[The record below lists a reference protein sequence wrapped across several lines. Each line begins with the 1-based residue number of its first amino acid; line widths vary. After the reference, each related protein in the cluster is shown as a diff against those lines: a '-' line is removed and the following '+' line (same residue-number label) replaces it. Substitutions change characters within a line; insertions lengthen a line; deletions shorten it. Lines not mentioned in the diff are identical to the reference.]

1 MEVVQVNSKKNVPL
15 AYQFFHEL
23 KQYNSTN
30 FKALRTASLSEQP
43 PSVMKAFSSVI
54 TRYFI
59 FCEKHP
65 ELTDMEKR
73 ILYFQLK
80 IDMIA
85 RFFANY
91 PDTNLDDLIAFQTE
105 LKYYVKECGDESHE
119 DSIAV

>member
-1 MEVVQVNSKKNVPL
+1 MNSNTTSVSSM
-15 AYQFFHEL
+15 FFSEL
-23 KQYNSTN
+23 KQYNNTN
-30 FKALRTASLSEQP
+30 FRSLHSADL
-43 PSVMKAFSSVI
+43 SVIDPQIIKAFSSVI

-65 ELTDMEKR
+65 EISDLEKR

-91 PDTNLDDLIAFQTE
+91 PDTDADDLLAFQTE
-105 LKYYVKECGDESHE
+105 LKYYLKRFGGDTDGE
-119 DSIAV
+119 IAV

>member
-1 MEVVQVNSKKNVPL
+1 MVNSNNNSLSHK
-15 AYQFFHEL
+15 FFAEL
-23 KQYNSTN
+23 KQYNTTN
-30 FKALRTASLSEQP
+30 FKALQTANLTDANP
-43 PSVMKAFSSVI
+43 AVIKAFSSVI

-65 ELTDMEKR
+65 ELSPTEMR

-91 PDTNLDDLIAFQTE
+91 PDTNINDLVAFQTE
-105 LKYYVKECGDESHE
+105 LRYFIKENEYGGDVDVESA
-119 DSIAV
+119 IAV

>member
-1 MEVVQVNSKKNVPL
+1 MSSKNTTPL

-30 FKALRTASLSEQP
+30 FKALHTADLSTQQP
-43 PSVMKAFSSVI
+43 VVIKAFSSVI

-65 ELTDMEKR
+65 ELSDIEKR
-73 ILYFQLK
+73 VLYFQLK

-91 PDTNLDDLIAFQTE
+91 PDTNTDDLIAFQRE
-105 LKYYVKECGDESHE
+105 LKYYVKEKE
-119 DSIAV
+119 DDTDDNSTSI

>member
-1 MEVVQVNSKKNVPL
+1 MKSDTKKSTFL
-15 AYQFFHEL
+15 THQFFTEL
-23 KQYNSTN
+23 KQYNSAN
-30 FKALRTASLSEQP
+30 FKTLCNAKLDNHIPANI
-43 PSVMKAFSSVI
+43 KAFSSVI

-65 ELTDMEKR
+65 EVSDIDKR

-91 PDTNLDDLIAFQTE
+91 PNTDENDLIAFQTE
-105 LKYYVKECGDESHE
+105 LKYYIKEYKNEKYT
-119 DSIAV
+119 A